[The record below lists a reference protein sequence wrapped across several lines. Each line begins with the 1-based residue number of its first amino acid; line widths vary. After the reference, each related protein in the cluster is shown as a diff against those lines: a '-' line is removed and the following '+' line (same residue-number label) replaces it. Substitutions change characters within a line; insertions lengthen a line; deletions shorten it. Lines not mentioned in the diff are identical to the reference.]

1 MHWLFLFFALACFA
15 VVFKTTSMGV
25 AALCLLLA
33 LVFALAWVM
42 GLVNARI
49 ASRARDEVQMVDPAE
64 LRRLREQALARKP
77 PPPSPP

>member
-15 VVFKTTSMGV
+15 VVFKTTSLGV

-42 GLVNARI
+42 GLVNARV
-49 ASRARDEVQMVDPAE
+49 ASRTRDEVQMVDPAE
-64 LRRLREQALARKP
+64 LRRLREQAQARKP
-77 PPPSPP
+77 PPSAP